1 MAGSESTSGPGHS
14 RADVDGPADVGG
26 ARQRWLLIAVFTA
39 VIGVDQAVKWLA
51 WRRFDESLINGGGY
65 ILLGRVIR
73 SWFAAPASGAV
84 ADVLGGVLVVLGIG
98 RLLQGRRPLCV
109 LIGGGLVLAGSLSN
123 LLDRL
128 GMHNLTAP
136 GSARGVVD
144 FLPSGG
150 SSRCNVA
157 DVLIVLGILLLGY
170 ASVRRR
176 SAADGPRGRTGP
188 GSEVRS
194 GEAHRRRPRIL
205 ALIILLAVITL
216 AVTSAMN
223 HEGVYAPTSPV

>member
-1 MAGSESTSGPGHS
+1 MTGSEYTSEPGHS
-14 RADVDGPADVGG
+14 PADVDRPAEVGG
-26 ARQRWLLIAVFTA
+26 AGQRWLLLTVFTA
-39 VIGVDQAVKWLA
+39 VIGVDQVVKWLA

-98 RLLQGRRPLCV
+98 RLLHSRRPRCV

-170 ASVRRR
+170 ASVRRQLAVGAR
-176 SAADGPRGRTGP
+176 GSAGP
-188 GSEVRS
+188 GSVVVRS
-194 GEAHRRRPRIL
+194 GRAHRRRPRIV

-223 HEGVYAPTSPV
+223 HEGVYAPTSPA